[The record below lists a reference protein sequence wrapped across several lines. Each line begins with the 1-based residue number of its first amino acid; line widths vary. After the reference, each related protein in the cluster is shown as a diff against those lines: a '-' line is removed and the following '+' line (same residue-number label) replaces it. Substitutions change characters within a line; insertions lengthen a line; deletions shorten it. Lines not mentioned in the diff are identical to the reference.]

1 MHGILLPLFPLELVL
16 FPRTP
21 LPLHIFEDRYK
32 LMIGDAI
39 RNNSEFGIVQAGE
52 KGIVSTG
59 CTATVERVMKE
70 YPDGRMD
77 ILALGR
83 RRFEIVSLDE
93 EKEYLRGS
101 VEFFDDEESAPAPHE
116 LRIKALERF
125 EELKDFEQAQVLGE
139 PAVAD
144 PQLSF
149 QLAQLVPD
157 LEFRQL
163 LLATRSETDRL
174 KQLTEFIPGYVAKQ
188 KKIAYVKSVAHKN
201 GHTKPGVD

>member
-1 MHGILLPLFPLELVL
+1 MHGTLLPLFPLELVL

-101 VEFFDDEESAPAPHE
+101 VEFFDDEESTPAPHD

-188 KKIAYVKSVAHKN
+188 KKIAYVKSIAHKN